1 MSSTL
6 PAATKNAA
14 CPKNNNKEA
23 SDRFMA
29 FSYQRRR
36 RAAKISSL
44 KSFADLIPGE
54 EKERLDEHLEKKK
67 NTSRCQGKLFLK
79 PHRKQATHTINTPH
93 TVSVELLL
101 ASLLILLCQGYE
113 HLEGLYAFLISHVFF
128 LVHRLSFLSR
138 KVQIILRCCFFK
150 SRLHIQYIV
159 HGFSALSSASIGY
172 YLHYSVTFHFI
183 ERKSIIHCT
192 NVDGCFQASI

>member
-67 NTSRCQGKLFLK
+67 
-79 PHRKQATHTINTPH
+79 TPPDAKG
-93 TVSVELLL
+93 S
-101 ASLLILLCQGYE
+101 Y
-113 HLEGLYAFLISHVFF
+113 F
-128 LVHRLSFLSR
+128 
-138 KVQIILRCCFFK
+138 
-150 SRLHIQYIV
+150 
-159 HGFSALSSASIGY
+159 
-172 YLHYSVTFHFI
+172 
-183 ERKSIIHCT
+183 
-192 NVDGCFQASI
+192 